1 MRGIRGWLKG
11 NDIKS
16 LIQSGQFARA
26 AQILILTINCMFCK
40 YCGTEI
46 ADDSIFCTRCG
57 KKVLED
63 IPIVHK
69 ERVDDS
75 NSIRVQLIDGEKD
88 AWQATDNMQW
98 VKPIGARIIQ
108 TALLVIGLFFLCYG
122 IIWSCIIERRVIES
136 DYLSSYPFFSRFVAS
151 ADEPLGIIDVF
162 VDLERDDPNFS
173 MYKSEWEA
181 LYNEKYGLV
190 DKERSERIT
199 KRLYKEWG
207 IEFDETMSFLIDD
220 RLTSEQRVQIA
231 REIDRETPPVVSAP
245 YDYVKY
251 YYKAEKMAVS
261 KFRIQVLF
269 VFILPALILIVLSII
284 WIIRITPKSAK
295 KTILP
300 RDYADKIEIY
310 SWIGFSLHKY
320 IRYIKDDKYGIIDAV
335 GRIVIVPATFELIEW
350 RQNNKSYDGVLDGVR
365 KIYYLD

>member
-1 MRGIRGWLKG
+1 MKG
-11 NDIKS
+11 SNSKFSNSIWAVRKDCPDFNS
-16 LIQSGQFARA
+16 NNQY
-26 AQILILTINCMFCK
+26 MFCK

-57 KKVLED
+57 KKVLENT
-63 IPIVHK
+63 PIVHN
-69 ERVDDS
+69 EIVDDS

-108 TALLVIGLFFLCYG
+108 TVLLVIGLFFLCYG
-122 IIWSCIIERRVIES
+122 IIWSCIIERKVSES
-136 DYLSSYPFFSRFVAS
+136 GHSSSYPYFSGFVAS
-151 ADEPLGIIDVF
+151 ADEPLGIVDVF

-190 DKERSERIT
+190 DKERREKVI

-207 IEFDETMSFLIDD
+207 IDD
-220 RLTSEQRVQIA
+220 DKPWYELPVELRLQYH
-231 REIDRETPPVVSAP
+231 REMERETPPVVSVP

-251 YYKAEKMAVS
+251 YYKAEEMAVS
-261 KFRIQVLF
+261 KFRMQVLF

-284 WIIRITPKSAK
+284 WIIRITPKSDK

-310 SWIGFSLHKY
+310 TWGGFSFHKY
-320 IRYIKDDKYGIIDAV
+320 VRFIKDDKYGIIDAV

-365 KIYYLD
+365 KTYYLD

>member
-1 MRGIRGWLKG
+1 
-11 NDIKS
+11 
-16 LIQSGQFARA
+16 
-26 AQILILTINCMFCK
+26 MFCK

-63 IPIVHK
+63 APNVHK
-69 ERVDDS
+69 EKVDDS

-88 AWQATDNMQW
+88 AWKATDNMQW

-122 IIWSCIIERRVIES
+122 IVWICIIERRVSES
-136 DYLSSYPFFSRFVAS
+136 GHTSSYPYFSGFVAS

-181 LYNEKYGLV
+181 LYNEKYGLD
-190 DKERSERIT
+190 DKEREERVT

-207 IEFDETMSFLIDD
+207 IDD
-220 RLTSEQRVQIA
+220 DNQNNYELTAAQRVQIF
-231 REIDRETPPVVSAP
+231 REIEREKPPVVSVP
-245 YDYVKY
+245 FDYVKY
-251 YYKAEKMAVS
+251 YYKAEEMAVS

-284 WIIRITPKSAK
+284 WIIRITPKSDK
-295 KTILP
+295 KTNLP

-310 SWIGFSLHKY
+310 TWGGFSFHKY
-320 IRYIKDDKYGIIDAV
+320 VRFIKDDKYGILDAANHN
-335 GRIVIVPATFELIEW
+335 IIVPAIYELIEW
-350 RQNNKSYDGVLDGVR
+350 RQINKSYDGVLEGVR
-365 KIYYLD
+365 ATYILDKNNHDIL